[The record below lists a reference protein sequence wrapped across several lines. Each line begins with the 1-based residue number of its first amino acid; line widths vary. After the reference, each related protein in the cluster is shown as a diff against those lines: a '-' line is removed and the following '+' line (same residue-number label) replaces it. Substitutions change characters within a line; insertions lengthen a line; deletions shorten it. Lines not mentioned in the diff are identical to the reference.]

1 MNTLLSILSFFT
13 NIKTQLFV
21 IVFTVLFSIPQ
32 DSFSQAPIGEFKEIR
47 VLQNLDTAVRI
58 RKNGALWFG
67 AMVGGMGN
75 YYLGTLNVPRLGPD
89 PKNGVVDITS
99 GDGSGLYAGLLL
111 QYQPPG
117 TRFGGSLRLA
127 LADRR
132 ISSGSTQVLS
142 GSTVNSGV
150 EVDSTLNYVSKAIN
164 NYIVISPEVRYNL
177 PTEGLHLLGGLDLE
191 LLVSSHASSGRN
203 FNNVANITHL
213 QTDTNYK
220 ANPFRFG
227 GHIGVG
233 LDIFSASLSS
243 GLRFRLCPYI
253 TINSGTVVTSSLN
266 SSWNTIFARF
276 GMDFKFSFDEMK
288 ETILPFDPTYVE
300 PPHSLASIQWE
311 RGISVPGLQR
321 AERLAVADLSLGAVE
336 APPVEVAREVTLPPA
351 DEVKPIVTPSIR
363 AEETTKP
370 VLTEKKTPRISPGK
384 PELFYF
390 STSTSLSLSPN
401 AEAYLDGL
409 ADYLKAN
416 PKATV
421 DIVGHTDN
429 QGTEVELQKIS
440 MDRALQV
447 RTYLQKKGIPLRRL
461 FASGKSSFSSIADN
475 RTEAGRKRNRRVE
488 IVVNP

>member
-1 MNTLLSILSFFT
+1 MTAKTKCNSFLLLLVMAVSLLVS
-13 NIKTQLFV
+13 V
-21 IVFTVLFSIPQ
+21 PEEVY
-32 DSFSQAPIGEFKEIR
+32 SQASVGEFREIR
-47 VLQNLDTAVRI
+47 VLPSLDTSVRI
-58 RKNGALWFG
+58 RKNGTWWFG

-89 PKNGVVDITS
+89 PRNGTVDITS
-99 GDGSGLYAGLLL
+99 GDGSGVYAGLIL

-117 TRFGGSLRLA
+117 VNFGGSMRLA

-132 ISSGSTQVLS
+132 ISSGSTQIL
-142 GSTVNSGV
+142 NSPNMNPN
-150 EVDSTLNYVSKAIN
+150 EVDSSLNYLSEATN
-164 NYIVISPEVRYNL
+164 NYITISPELRYNL
-177 PTEGLHLLGGLDLE
+177 PMEGLHLLGGIDLE
-191 LLVSSHASSGRN
+191 FLVSSHASSGRN
-203 FNNVANITHL
+203 FNNVGNITHL
-213 QTDTNYK
+213 QVDTNYK

-227 GHIGVG
+227 GHLGIG
-233 LDIFSASLSS
+233 LDIFSASLAS
-243 GLRFRLCPYI
+243 GIRFRLCPYV
-253 TINSGTVVTSSLN
+253 TINTGTVVTSSLN

-276 GMDFKFSFDEMK
+276 GMDFKFGFDEMK
-288 ETILPFDPTYVE
+288 ESILPFDPTYIE

-321 AERLAVADLSLGAVE
+321 AERLLVADLSLGAVE
-336 APPVEVAREVTLPPA
+336 APLVEVPTEASLPPA
-351 DEVKPIVTPSIR
+351 EEVKPIITPTIK

-384 PELFYF
+384 AETFYF
-390 STSTSLSLSPN
+390 STSTSLGLSPN

>member
-1 MNTLLSILSFFT
+1 
-13 NIKTQLFV
+13 LFALPKAV
-21 IVFTVLFSIPQ
+21 Y
-32 DSFSQAPIGEFKEIR
+32 SQAPIGEFREIR
-47 VLQNLDTAVRI
+47 VLPSLDTSVRV
-58 RKNGALWFG
+58 RKNGTWWIG
-67 AMVGGMGN
+67 AMLGGTGN

-89 PKNGVVDITS
+89 PKYGTVEITS
-99 GDGSGLYAGLLL
+99 GDGSGIYAGVLL
-111 QYQPPG
+111 QFQPPG
-117 TRFGGSLRLA
+117 ERFGGGLRLS

-132 ISSGSTQVLS
+132 VSY
-142 GSTVNSGV
+142 GSTVTLSGASQNPNQI
-150 EVDSTLNYVSKAIN
+150 DSTLNYLSKAVN
-164 NYIVISPEVRYNL
+164 NYIVISPEIRFNL
-177 PTEGLHLLGGLDLE
+177 PVDGLHLLGGLDLE

-203 FNNVANITHL
+203 FNNVGNITHL

-220 ANPFRFG
+220 ANPIRFG
-227 GHIGVG
+227 GHLGVG

-253 TINSGTVVTSSLN
+253 TLNSGTVVTSSLN

-276 GMDFKFSFDEMK
+276 GMDFKFGFDEMK
-288 ETILPFDPTYVE
+288 EIILPFDPTYVE

-311 RGISVPGLQR
+311 RGIYVPGLQR

-336 APPVEVAREVTLPPA
+336 APPVEVVTEVTLPPA
-351 DEVKPIVTPSIR
+351 DEVKPIITPTISS
-363 AEETTKP
+363 EETVKP
-370 VLTEKKTPRISPGK
+370 VLTEKKTPKISPGK
-384 PELFYF
+384 MERFYF
-390 STSTSLSLSPN
+390 STSTSLSLAPN
-401 AEAYLDGL
+401 AEEYLDGL

-461 FASGKSSFSSIADN
+461 FASGKSSFSAIAEN